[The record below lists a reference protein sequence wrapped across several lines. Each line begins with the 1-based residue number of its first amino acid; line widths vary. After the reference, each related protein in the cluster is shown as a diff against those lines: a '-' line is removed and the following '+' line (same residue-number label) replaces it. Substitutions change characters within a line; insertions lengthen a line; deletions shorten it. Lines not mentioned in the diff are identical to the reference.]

1 MVTKNWYC
9 LYTKSKQEDIVSF
22 KLLKHSGIE
31 VFNPKLKRKK
41 TVRGRLTEVVEG
53 LFPCYLFSRFDPH
66 EYYHMIKYTRG
77 VKRIVGNK
85 EGFPYLIDENLLE
98 NIKGRMIDGYVKIEA
113 PVFSQGETVM
123 IDEGPFKGLAGV
135 FMKEMKASDRVLI
148 LLNTL
153 HYSAKVQ
160 VEKAFLSKP

>member
-1 MVTKNWYC
+1 MVTKNWFC
-9 LYTKSKQEDIVSF
+9 LYTKAKQEDIVSF
-22 KLLKHSGIE
+22 KLLKHPGIE
-31 VFNPKLKRKK
+31 IFNPKLKRKK

-53 LFPCYLFSRFDPH
+53 LFPCYLFSRFDPY
-66 EYYHMIKYTRG
+66 EFYHMIKYTRG

-85 EGFPYLIDENLLE
+85 EGFPYIIDEDLLK
-98 NIKGRMIDGYVKIEA
+98 NIKERMVEGYIKIVPPRFEE
-113 PVFSQGETVM
+113 GETVL
-123 IDEGPFKGLAGV
+123 IGEGPFKGLSGV
-135 FMKEMKASDRVLI
+135 FIKDMKASERVLI

>member
-1 MVTKNWYC
+1 
-9 LYTKSKQEDIVSF
+9 
-22 KLLKHSGIE
+22 
-31 VFNPKLKRKK
+31 
-41 TVRGRLTEVVEG
+41 
-53 LFPCYLFSRFDPH
+53 
-66 EYYHMIKYTRG
+66 MIKYTRG

-85 EGFPYLIDENLLE
+85 EGFPYLIDEDLLE
-98 NIKGRMIDGYVKIEA
+98 NIKGRMIDGYVKIEP
-113 PVFSQGETVM
+113 PVFSPGETVL

-135 FMKEMKASDRVLI
+135 FMKEMKASERVLI